1 MNLEIITPDK
11 TVFTDDSIVHHD
23 TVHADE
29 RVAAH
34 GAAVQDGAVSHMA
47 IGGLPDLFA
56 LAVCAAATL
65 LGARVAA
72 LFANRA
78 DAKTLNRITGV
89 VLTVLGGAMVLVKYF

>member
-1 MNLEIITPDK
+1 MKLLLILTGELGYELK
-11 TVFTDDSIVHHD
+11 TAVGTSVFIMAFTAL
-23 TVHADE
+23 T
-29 RVAAH
+29 
-34 GAAVQDGAVSHMA
+34 GAVSHMA

-89 VLTVLGGAMVLVKYF
+89 VLTLLGGAMVLVKYF